1 MNPSL
6 ACARAFQRRGIVN
19 CLRAH
24 REPLRS
30 ISVINWESTTG
41 GYDKESIPLLRRSTT
56 TGLGERSGARLLL
69 RLVPGDGV
77 SPQRKAS
84 PLHAR

>member
-41 GYDKESIPLLRRSTT
+41 VRQRVDTTSQAVDDDGSRRTEWCSFATSSCS
-56 TGLGERSGARLLL
+56 R
-69 RLVPGDGV
+69 
-77 SPQRKAS
+77 
-84 PLHAR
+84 